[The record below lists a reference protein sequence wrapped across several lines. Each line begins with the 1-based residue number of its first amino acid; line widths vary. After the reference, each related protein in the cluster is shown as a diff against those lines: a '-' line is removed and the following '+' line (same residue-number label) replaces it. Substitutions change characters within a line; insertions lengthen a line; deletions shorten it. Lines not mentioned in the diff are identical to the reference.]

1 MRTVLTAI
9 AHVPFSISNKT
20 KMIALFQAS
29 IIVSGDRR
37 LLEAFKQQFAILLPQ
52 DSSIQNFQEF
62 PISRD
67 LMFRFETNE
76 GIPFPTFLAA
86 SQAFPELTIKLQWT
100 NYRDAVCGSALLQSG
115 KLTEQQV
122 QALAEFERPG
132 SATQLDIAVEENGY
146 LRHALAF
153 RNISASEYAGYMLT
167 GRLNAYFKISK
178 QDNQAELYSSNG
190 LEAEWT
196 ECWTYNQESGKS
208 NFRTLIPG
216 AKIDVELYEMLGA
229 LAEDFL
235 DEWIWFSQS
244 PLEDIIIEQQKY
256 QRMGLTP
263 QSANIKS
270 EKIKK
275 MAKQESGREKGYR
288 FSTVSIDCEWIK
300 TAITACR
307 AKP

>member
-1 MRTVLTAI
+1 MALKAISYNRVSSNASKMTA
-9 AHVPFSISNKT
+9 VF
-20 KMIALFQAS
+20 LAS
-29 IIVSGDRR
+29 VMVSGDRR
-37 LLEAFKQQFAILLPQ
+37 LLEAFKQQIAMLLPQ
-52 DSSIQNFQEF
+52 ESSIQNFQEL

-67 LMFRFETNE
+67 LMFRFETND
-76 GIPFPTFLAA
+76 GIPFPTLLAA

-122 QALAEFERPG
+122 QALAEFECPG
-132 SATQLDIAVEENGY
+132 SETQLDIAVEENGY

-153 RNISASEYAGYMLT
+153 RNIGAGEYAGYTLT
-167 GRLNAYFKISK
+167 GKQNAFFKISK
-178 QDNQAELYSSNG
+178 QNNQAELYSSSG
-190 LEAEWT
+190 LEGEWT
-196 ECWTYNQESGKS
+196 ERWTYNQESGKS
-208 NFRTLIPG
+208 DFRRLMPG
-216 AKIDVELYEMLGA
+216 AKIDVELCGMLGA
-229 LAEDFL
+229 LAENFL
-235 DEWIWFSQS
+235 DEWIWLSQS

-263 QSANIKS
+263 QAANVKS

-275 MAKQESGREKGYR
+275 MAKRANGREKGFR

-300 TAITACR
+300 TAITAWW